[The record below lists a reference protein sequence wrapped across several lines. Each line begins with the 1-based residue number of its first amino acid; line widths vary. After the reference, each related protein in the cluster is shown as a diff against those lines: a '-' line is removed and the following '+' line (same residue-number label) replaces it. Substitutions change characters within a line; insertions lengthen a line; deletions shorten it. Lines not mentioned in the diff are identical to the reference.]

1 MAFGLQ
7 APRDGRRPCRGS
19 ENGMKFNAQA
29 GGSGGGDVARSA
41 PIQEGILRH
50 LPKPL
55 SIIMHSAHAITKGKA
70 RLI

>member
-1 MAFGLQ
+1 MVFGLQ
-7 APRDGRRPCRGS
+7 APRDGGRPCRGS
-19 ENGMKFNAQA
+19 ENGMEFNAQE
-29 GGSGGGDVARSA
+29 GGSGGGDAA

-55 SIIMHSAHAITKGKA
+55 LIIMHSVHAITKGKA

>member
-1 MAFGLQ
+1 
-7 APRDGRRPCRGS
+7 
-19 ENGMKFNAQA
+19 MKFNAQA

-55 SIIMHSAHAITKGKA
+55 RIIMHSAHAITKGKA

>member
-1 MAFGLQ
+1 MAEGL
-7 APRDGRRPCRGS
+7 AGAVRI
-19 ENGMKFNAQA
+19 NAQA
-29 GGSGGGDVARSA
+29 GGSGGGDAA

-55 SIIMHSAHAITKGKA
+55 PIIMHSVHAIAKGKA